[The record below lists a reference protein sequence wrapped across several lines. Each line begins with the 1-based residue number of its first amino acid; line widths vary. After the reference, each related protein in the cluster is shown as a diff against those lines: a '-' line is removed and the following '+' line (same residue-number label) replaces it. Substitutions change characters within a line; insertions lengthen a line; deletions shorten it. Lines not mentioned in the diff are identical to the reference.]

1 MSETQ
6 AGQRKPVL
14 IVVMG
19 VCGTGKSTLG
29 QAIAKEYGL
38 PYVEGDELHPKA
50 NIDKMAS
57 GQPLND
63 ADREPWLELI
73 RTTAEHKIAEMRAS
87 GDLKDEHEVH
97 GVVVTCSSLRKYYR
111 DILRGKRK
119 EVKKTDESVLPE
131 HLEASSPEILPTIFV
146 FLKGTREVLWERMS
160 KRQGHYMKA
169 NMLDSQLQ
177 TLEDPEGEEG
187 VITVS
192 ILDPTETQLQ
202 QVKEALK
209 KTNLTA

>member
-1 MSETQ
+1 MAGTQ
-6 AGQRKPVL
+6 TGERKPVL
-14 IVVMG
+14 IIAMG
-19 VCGTGKSTLG
+19 VSGTGKSTLG
-29 QAIAKEYGL
+29 QAIAKDYGL
-38 PYVEGDELHPKA
+38 AFIEGDELHPKA

-63 ADREPWLELI
+63 VDREPWLELI
-73 RTTAEHKIAEMRAS
+73 RTTAEHKIAEMRS
-87 GDLKDEHEVH
+87 SKELRDEHEVH
-97 GVVVTCSSLRKYYR
+97 GVVVTCSSLKKYYR

-119 EVKKTDESVLPE
+119 EVKESDEAVLPA
-131 HLEASSPEILPTIFV
+131 HLEPPSPEALPTIFV
-146 FLKGTREVLWERMS
+146 FLKGSREVLFERMS

-177 TLEDPEGEEG
+177 TLESPEDEEG

-192 ILDPTETQLQ
+192 IMDSTETQLQ

-209 KTNLTA
+209 KTDLTP